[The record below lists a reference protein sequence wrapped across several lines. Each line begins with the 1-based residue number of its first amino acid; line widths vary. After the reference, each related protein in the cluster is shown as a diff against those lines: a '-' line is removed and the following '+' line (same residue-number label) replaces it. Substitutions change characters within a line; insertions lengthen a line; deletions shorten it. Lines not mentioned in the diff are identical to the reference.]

1 MRKGKALR
9 KNGGGVERENGW
21 SGEEN
26 RRTVMYFLPM
36 ERN

>member
-9 KNGGGVERENGW
+9 KNGGDVERENGW

-26 RRTVMYFLPM
+26 RRTVMYFLPL